1 MEQPKISWQIKKMSD
16 SSYSTKTDYFA
27 GIYTQSSSLELDII
41 LWNNRYGID
50 AVEDLE
56 SFSIS
61 AVFQDLED
69 SSLLEYLTMKI
80 DGNYITPTISKNAA
94 VFTVPDSVSI
104 SGSANDGSIKA
115 IDNYIY
121 ITLTLNVLSVYKLKT
136 NDYKTLSL
144 DIVNL

>member
-50 AVEDLE
+50 TVEDLE

-104 SGSANDGSIKA
+104 SGSANDGSTKA
-115 IDNYIY
+115 TDNYIY
-121 ITLTLNVLSVYKLKT
+121 ITLTLNVPSVYKLKT